1 MNLNTT
7 FNKIYTSNRWIFGS
21 GTGSIAINNQ
31 KYIRFLQNFLD
42 AHPDITSILDV
53 GCGDWQIGRE
63 IDWASKKYIGIDVS
77 DHALAETKQ
86 KFESTRTE
94 FHIMDAANDE
104 LPDADLIIIKDVL
117 EHLSFDTIQRI
128 LDKTHQYKY
137 TLIQN
142 DIGIL
147 ETINFD
153 IENGGY
159 RKLDVTKA
167 PFRFEAELVTTYTE
181 FHLVVL
187 MLFEVVIAISGGVIT
202 ENALVSCLMF
212 AIGIILTLKIQPLK
226 GLFLKT
232 NAIYK

>member
-21 GTGSIAINNQ
+21 GTGSIAINNE

-42 AHPDITSILDV
+42 AHPDITNVLDV

-63 IDWASKKYIGIDVS
+63 IDWANRRYIGIDVS
-77 DHALAETKQ
+77 DHALTETKR
-86 KFESTRTE
+86 KFESARTN

-117 EHLSFDTIQRI
+117 EHLSFAAIQRI
-128 LDKTHQYKY
+128 LDKTHQYEY
-137 TLIQN
+137 ILIQN

-153 IENGGY
+153 IESGGY
-159 RKLDVTKA
+159 RKLDVTKS
-167 PFRFEAELVTTYTE
+167 PFWFEAKLVSTYTE

-187 MLFEVVIAISGGVIT
+187 MLFEIVIAMTGGVIT
-202 ENALVSCLMF
+202 DSALVSCLMF
-212 AIGIILTLKIQPLK
+212 VIGIILTLKIQPLK
-226 GLFLKT
+226 GIFLKT
-232 NAIYK
+232 NEV

>member
-7 FNKIYTSNRWIFGS
+7 FNKIYSSNRWIFGS

-42 AHPDITSILDV
+42 AHPDITSVLDV
-53 GCGDWQIGRE
+53 GCGDWQIGRK
-63 IDWASKKYIGIDVS
+63 IDWTNRKYIGVDVS
-77 DHALAETKQ
+77 DHALTETKK
-86 KFESTRTE
+86 KFEAGHIK

-104 LPDADLIIIKDVL
+104 LPGTDLIIIKDVL

-137 TLIQN
+137 ILIQN

-147 ETINFD
+147 NTANTD

-159 RKLDVTKA
+159 RKLDVTKN
-167 PFRFEAELVTTYTE
+167 PFRFEAQLVTTYTE
-181 FHLVVL
+181 FHLVML
-187 MLFEVVIAISGGVIT
+187 MLLEVVIAIAGGVIT
-202 ENALVSCLMF
+202 ESVLVSCLMF
-212 AIGIILTLKIQPLK
+212 VIGVVLTLKIQPLK
-226 GLFLKT
+226 GIFLKT
-232 NAIYK
+232 NNI